1 MFWRESSQDV
11 SIFAI
16 WLSRNVTDLVFIL
29 LQTLGFVGI
38 VYDMTNPLMTLSTY
52 FNIYVSIGYANSGL
66 GYLLSTF
73 IPRRNLTLYSALLA
87 VLVGAF
93 FSGTLPYLFDLQ
105 EAILLGT
112 SSTAATKL
120 FITKLS
126 YSRWT
131 VEALVTTEI
140 MMAPPGIISVYGVE
154 TFETA
159 GYACLNEM
167 YNNETIESYE
177 KPFERMTKDF
187 LMPDLEARVVGQ
199 ALLRNLWPM
208 FWIGTVTR
216 ILALLGL
223 YVFDRK
229 QQNKTGCMD
238 IIYNILC
245 MPCQACRAAKA
256 TRSANHRS
264 HRNLRE
270 LKTDSPNNFST
281 ADMIVNPFFGETNLK
296 KTTTTSGA
304 KSRRRTMLKNMYR
317 QAIDST
323 STSSANNEGW
333 LERIEGHGLSSKI
346 RSQRLQNKMNVLFDI
361 WDKIGDGILDEDD
374 MSGITKQLQNK
385 VQGTNIQKKRTKKI
399 ESHDNSIH

>member
-1 MFWRESSQDV
+1 
-11 SIFAI
+11 
-16 WLSRNVTDLVFIL
+16 
-29 LQTLGFVGI
+29 
-38 VYDMTNPLMTLSTY
+38 
-52 FNIYVSIGYANSGL
+52 
-66 GYLLSTF
+66 
-73 IPRRNLTLYSALLA
+73 
-87 VLVGAF
+87 
-93 FSGTLPYLFDLQ
+93 
-105 EAILLGT
+105 
-112 SSTAATKL
+112 
-120 FITKLS
+120 
-126 YSRWT
+126 
-131 VEALVTTEI
+131 
-140 MMAPPGIISVYGVE
+140 
-154 TFETA
+154 
-159 GYACLNEM
+159 
-167 YNNETIESYE
+167 
-177 KPFERMTKDF
+177 MTKDF

-281 ADMIVNPFFGETNLK
+281 ADMIANPFFGETNLK

-374 MSGITKQLQNK
+374 MSGIAKQLQHK
-385 VQGTNIQKKRTKKI
+385 VQGKNIQKKTYKKY
-399 ESHDNSIH
+399 